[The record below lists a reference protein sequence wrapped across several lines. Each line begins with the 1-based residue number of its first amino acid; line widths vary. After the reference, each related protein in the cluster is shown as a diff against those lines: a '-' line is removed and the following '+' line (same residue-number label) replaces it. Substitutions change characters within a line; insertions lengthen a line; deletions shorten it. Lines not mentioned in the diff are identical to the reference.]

1 MQVTAKTLSN
11 RLRERETSFRHHL
24 PPEELVRIAAEVAHI
39 NENGRATGHRGVQA
53 ALFDSAGIGAS
64 RADVLEALRMH
75 DPAALQA
82 RRERILPRRTYNVTQ
97 SMMLWHVDGDSSSL
111 KSRDSCALLL
121 FTFGFAILH
130 ADCCHRTCLC
140 KYLV

>member
-11 RLRERETSFRHHL
+11 RLHEQGDSFRHHL
-24 PPEELVRIAAEVAHI
+24 PPEELVRVATEVAHI

-53 ALFDSAGIGAS
+53 ALFDNAGIRAP

-97 SMMLWHVDGDSSSL
+97 SMILWHVDGNS
-111 KSRDSCALLL
+111 
-121 FTFGFAILH
+121 
-130 ADCCHRTCLC
+130 
-140 KYLV
+140 